1 MKSAYDRRIA
11 RARELTAQFSQ
22 SSNVL
27 DFYQRIALLQKSIF
41 EGLTARPDTDVRTV
55 LRHLPALTDL
65 IETHGPARL
74 AEYAVAD
81 LGSRII
87 AFWDSGAKIA
97 GIKSAIKSD
106 IEGDLE
112 SQPLFF
118 ARALLQPYAEWLATR
133 GNLQEQTQEAACP
146 FCGGRPVVG
155 VLRGEG
161 DGAKRSLICSLCA
174 TEWQYRRIVCPN
186 CGEQNKDQLPV
197 YTAAGIDYIRV
208 EACDVCKTYIKS
220 VDLTRNGHAIPT
232 VDELATVAL
241 NIWADEHGY
250 VKLET
255 NLLGM

>member
-11 RARELTAQFSQ
+11 RAQELAAQFPE

-27 DFYQRIALLQKSIF
+27 DFYQRIALLQKSVF
-41 EGLTARPDTDVRTV
+41 EGLAARADTDVRTV

-65 IETHGPARL
+65 IKRHGPARL
-74 AEYAVAD
+74 AESVGAE

-87 AFWDSGAKIA
+87 AFWDGGAKTA
-97 GIKSAIKSD
+97 GI
-106 IEGDLE
+106 E
-112 SQPLFF
+112 SEPLFF
-118 ARALLQPYAEWLATR
+118 ARALLQPYAEWLSSR
-133 GNLQEQTQEAACP
+133 GSPQEQTQEAACP
-146 FCGGRPVVG
+146 FCGGKPVAG

-197 YTAAGIDYIRV
+197 YTAAGMDYIRV
-208 EACDVCKTYIKS
+208 EACDLCRTYIKS
-220 VDLTRNGHAIPT
+220 VDLTRNGHAIPA
-232 VDELATVAL
+232 VDEIATVAL

>member
-11 RARELTAQFSQ
+11 RAQQLAAQFPQ

-27 DFYQRIALLQKSIF
+27 DFYRRIAALQKTIF
-41 EGLTARPDTDVRTV
+41 EGLAARADTDVRTV

-65 IETHGPARL
+65 IKTHGPARL
-74 AEYAVAD
+74 TEYADAD
-81 LGSRII
+81 LGTRIVG
-87 AFWDSGAKIA
+87 FWDSGAKTA
-97 GIKSAIKSD
+97 GVESAMGS
-106 IEGDLE
+106 E
-112 SQPLFF
+112 PLFF

-133 GNLQEQTQEAACP
+133 GSPQRQTQEAACP
-146 FCGGRPVVG
+146 FCGGRPVTG

-186 CGEQNKDQLPV
+186 CGEQNKDRLPV
-197 YTAAGIDYIRV
+197 YTAGEIDYIRV
-208 EACDVCKTYIKS
+208 EACDTCKTYIKS
-220 VDLTRNGHAIPT
+220 VDLTRNGHAVPT

-250 VKLET
+250 IKLET

>member
-11 RARELTAQFSQ
+11 RAQELAAQFPQ

-27 DFYQRIALLQKSIF
+27 DFYRRIALFQKSVF
-41 EGLTARPDTDVRTV
+41 EGLAARSDTDVRTV

-74 AEYAVAD
+74 AEHAVAD
-81 LGSRII
+81 LGSRIV
-87 AFWDSGAKIA
+87 AFWDSGAKTA
-97 GIKSAIKSD
+97 GNKSDMESD
-106 IEGDLE
+106 IESE
-112 SQPLFF
+112 PLFF

-133 GNLQEQTQEAACP
+133 GNPPQQTQEAACP
-146 FCGGRPVVG
+146 FCGGRPVAG

-186 CGEQNKDQLPV
+186 CGERNKDHLPV
-197 YTAAGIDYIRV
+197 YTAAGIDYVRV

-220 VDLTRNGHAIPT
+220 VDLTRNGHAIPV

>member
-1 MKSAYDRRIA
+1 MKNAYDRRIA
-11 RARELTAQFSQ
+11 RAQELAVQFPP

-27 DFYQRIALLQKSIF
+27 DFYRRIALLQKSIF
-41 EGLTARPDTDVRTV
+41 EGLAARADTDVRTV

-65 IETHGPARL
+65 VDTHGPARL
-74 AEYAVAD
+74 TDHANAD
-81 LGSRII
+81 LGGRIV
-87 AFWDSGAKIA
+87 AFWDGGAKTA
-97 GIKSAIKSD
+97 GI
-106 IEGDLE
+106 E
-112 SQPLFF
+112 SERLFF

-133 GNLQEQTQEAACP
+133 GNPQQQTQEAACP
-146 FCGGRPVVG
+146 FCGGRPVAG

-197 YTAAGIDYIRV
+197 YTAAGIDYVRV
-208 EACDVCKTYIKS
+208 EACEVCKTYIKS
-220 VDLTRNGHAIPT
+220 VDLTKNGHAVPT

-250 VKLET
+250 LKLET

>member
-1 MKSAYDRRIA
+1 MKSAYDRKIA
-11 RARELTAQFSQ
+11 RAQELAAEFPQC
-22 SSNVL
+22 SNVL
-27 DFYQRIALLQKSIF
+27 DFYRRIALLQKAIF
-41 EGLTARPDTDVRTV
+41 EGLAARPDTDVRTV

-65 IETHGPARL
+65 VKTHGPARL
-74 AEYAVAD
+74 AEHADAD
-81 LGSRII
+81 LGSRIV
-87 AFWDSGAKIA
+87 AFWDGGAKT
-97 GIKSAIKSD
+97 GS
-106 IEGDLE
+106 IESE
-112 SQPLFF
+112 PLFF

-133 GNLQEQTQEAACP
+133 GNPQEQTQEAACP
-146 FCGGRPVVG
+146 FCAGRPVAG

-197 YTAAGIDYIRV
+197 YTAAGIDYVRV
-208 EACDVCKTYIKS
+208 EACDVCRTYIKS
-220 VDLTRNGHAIPT
+220 VDLTRNGHAVPV

>member
-1 MKSAYDRRIA
+1 MKSAYDRRVA
-11 RARELTAQFSQ
+11 RAQELAAQFPQ

-27 DFYQRIALLQKSIF
+27 DFYRRIALLQKSVF
-41 EGLTARPDTDVRTV
+41 EALSARPDTDVRTV

-74 AEYAVAD
+74 AEHAIAD
-81 LGSRII
+81 LGARIV
-87 AFWDSGAKIA
+87 AFWDSGAKTA
-97 GIKSAIKSD
+97 GIGS
-106 IEGDLE
+106 E
-112 SQPLFF
+112 PLFF
-118 ARALLQPYAEWLATR
+118 ARALLQPYAEWLAAR
-133 GNLQEQTQEAACP
+133 GNPHQQTQEAACP
-146 FCGGRPVVG
+146 FCGGKPVAG

-197 YTAAGIDYIRV
+197 YTAAEIDYVRV
-208 EACDVCKTYIKS
+208 EACDVCRTYIKS
-220 VDLTRNGHAIPT
+220 VDLTRNGHAVPT

-250 VKLET
+250 TKLET

>member
-11 RARELTAQFSQ
+11 RAQELAAQFPE

-27 DFYQRIALLQKSIF
+27 DFYQRIAMLQKSVF
-41 EGLTARPDTDVRTV
+41 EGLAARADTDVRTV

-65 IETHGPARL
+65 VKRHGPARL
-74 AEYAVAD
+74 AESMGVD
-81 LGSRII
+81 LGNRIV
-87 AFWDSGAKIA
+87 AFWDSGAKTA
-97 GIKSAIKSD
+97 GI
-106 IEGDLE
+106 E
-112 SQPLFF
+112 SEPLFF
-118 ARALLQPYAEWLATR
+118 ARALLQPYAEWLSTR
-133 GNLQEQTQEAACP
+133 GRPQEQTQEAACP
-146 FCGGRPVVG
+146 FCGGKPVAG

-208 EACDVCKTYIKS
+208 EACDLCRTYIKS
-220 VDLTRNGHAIPT
+220 VDLTKNGHAIPA
-232 VDELATVAL
+232 VDEIATVAL